1 MTATNMCSN
10 FGGFRCR
17 PPLIDGYVDL
27 DLYAN
32 KCMIMMITIKVIII
46 NNPHKGCAKCK

>member
-17 PPLIDGYVDL
+17 RGMYEKKFRNP
-27 DLYAN
+27 
-32 KCMIMMITIKVIII
+32 IKGIL
-46 NNPHKGCAKCK
+46 KTFSML

>member
-17 PPLIDGYVDL
+17 RPISNKHEYMSQVARNIYIQITLSMAFPLL
-27 DLYAN
+27 L
-32 KCMIMMITIKVIII
+32 T
-46 NNPHKGCAKCK
+46 